1 MNQLCGGIRQQF
13 FQARWL
19 AGLLFVALL
28 AGCGNEFRPVAIPII
43 PPGGTPQALR
53 HAIVVSGAASG
64 GSSIAGTSTNIDVAG
79 DSVFTMRRTSVNPVH
94 AGLAAGQGRLI
105 VANSDDSLT
114 TYATF
119 ATLGQSGTTTITLP
133 QGSEPRFMHTREAN
147 TAYVALHGANFDPA
161 CGANGAVG
169 VISTLTLTL
178 SATVCAGAGPVA
190 LAELPN
196 GSKLYIANEG
206 SGNVT
211 VMNTADHSIA
221 ATIPAGTSPSWIDVN
236 GDGTLVFV
244 ANAGSNDVTVID
256 TAADAAIKN
265 VTVGTTPTFLRF
277 DASRK
282 RVYVT
287 NTADNSISIIDAD
300 PSSAT
305 YLLSP
310 ATAVAVGT
318 APRSVTALA
327 NGTKVYVANS
337 TSNTVSVIDAA
348 TTVVTGTIA
357 VGTTPISIDSS
368 SDSAQVFV
376 ANQGAVD
383 ASGNVSVIRTS
394 DDTKF
399 IDIAMPAAADFPAG
413 TVVNPKFLLV
423 TP

>member
-1 MNQLCGGIRQQF
+1 
-13 FQARWL
+13 
-19 AGLLFVALL
+19 
-28 AGCGNEFRPVAIPII
+28 
-43 PPGGTPQALR
+43 
-53 HAIVVSGAASG
+53 
-64 GSSIAGTSTNIDVAG
+64 
-79 DSVFTMRRTSVNPVH
+79 
-94 AGLAAGQGRLI
+94 
-105 VANSDDSLT
+105 
-114 TYATF
+114 
-119 ATLGQSGTTTITLP
+119 
-133 QGSEPRFMHTREAN
+133 
-147 TAYVALHGANFDPA
+147 
-161 CGANGAVG
+161 
-169 VISTLTLTL
+169 
-178 SATVCAGAGPVA
+178 
-190 LAELPN
+190 
-196 GSKLYIANEG
+196 
-206 SGNVT
+206 
-211 VMNTADHSIA
+211 
-221 ATIPAGTSPSWIDVN
+221 
-236 GDGTLVFV
+236 
-244 ANAGSNDVTVID
+244 
-256 TAADAAIKN
+256 
-265 VTVGTTPTFLRF
+265 
-277 DASRK
+277 
-282 RVYVT
+282 VT